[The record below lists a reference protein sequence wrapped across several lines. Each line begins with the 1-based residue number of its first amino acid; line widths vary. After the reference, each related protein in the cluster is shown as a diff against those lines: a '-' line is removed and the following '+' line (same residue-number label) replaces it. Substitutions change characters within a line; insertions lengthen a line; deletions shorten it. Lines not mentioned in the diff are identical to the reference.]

1 MTMSKSRIIYFL
13 FILLLLTACS
23 INQDANKEGLTTQD
37 SISDIVETEDEN
49 TSSNSKSTEEDGI
62 FKEQKTFNINNIS
75 FTRHHIFIKQ
85 GQVEEHIYYTFL
97 EDQSKFAKLNE
108 IIAEFAN
115 IARLDSIKITEKS
128 PLEDEEVS
136 YEGTQRV
143 DSVYFINQD
152 LITVEFNYQYMAN
165 GMECEIKENKLVSYS
180 ISKKSV
186 ISLKDIFGVKTSEAQ
201 KAIGTKLQAEFLR
214 EIESYA
220 ENAYSK
226 PAEESINS
234 YKQKF
239 ATTNFLK
246 DAYLGVFKD
255 TLAFS
260 YMLGSE
266 CNLPPFVVGKVAIK
280 DLAHLLPKGSSYF
293 KD

>member
-13 FILLLLTACS
+13 FALLLFTACGVS
-23 INQDANKEGLTTQD
+23 QDTNKEVYTTQD
-37 SISDIVETEDEN
+37 STNDIMETEDEN
-49 TSSNSKSTEEDGI
+49 TRLNSKSKEEDGI

-85 GQVEEHIYYTFL
+85 GQVEEHIYYTFF

-115 IARLDSIKITEKS
+115 IARLDSIKIAEKS
-128 PLEDEEVS
+128 PLEDEEVN
-136 YEGTQRV
+136 YEVTQRA

-152 LITVEFNYQYMAN
+152 LITVEFNYQYMAS
-165 GMECEIKENKLVSYS
+165 GMECEVKENKLVSYS
-180 ISKKSV
+180 ISKKNV
-186 ISLKDIFGVKTSEAQ
+186 ISLRDIFGAKTPEAQ
-201 KAIGTKLQAEFLR
+201 KVIGERLQTTFLK
-214 EIESYA
+214 EIDNYA
-220 ENAYSK
+220 ESAYAR
-226 PAEESINS
+226 PAEETINT

-239 ATTNFLK
+239 TTTNFFK
-246 DAYLGVFKD
+246 DVYLGVFKD

-280 DLAHLLPKGSSYF
+280 DLAHLLPKGSSYL

>member
-1 MTMSKSRIIYFL
+1 MIMSKSGIIYFL
-13 FILLLLTACS
+13 FALLLFTACGLS
-23 INQDANKEGLTTQD
+23 QDDNKEVFTTQD
-37 SISDIVETEDEN
+37 SINDIVETTDEN
-49 TSSNSKSTEEDGI
+49 ISSGSKNTGEDGI
-62 FKEQKTFNINNIS
+62 FREQKTFNINNIS
-75 FTRHHIFIKQ
+75 FTRHHVFIKQ
-85 GQVEEHIYYTFL
+85 GQVEEHIYYTFF
-97 EDQSKFAKLNE
+97 EDQNKFAKLNE

-115 IARLDSIKITEKS
+115 TARLDSIKITEKS

-143 DSVYFINQD
+143 DSAYFINQD
-152 LITVEFNYQYMAN
+152 VITVEFNYQYMAN
-165 GMECEIKENKLVSYS
+165 GMDCEIKENKLVSYS
-180 ISKKSV
+180 ISKKN
-186 ISLKDIFGVKTSEAQ
+186 IIGLKDIFGTRTSEAQ
-201 KAIGTKLQAEFLR
+201 KIIGAKLQTEFLK
-214 EIESYA
+214 EIDNYA

-226 PAEESINS
+226 PAEEAINS